1 MGRRA
6 TKFQT
11 SSDKGKSSTKLQRIK
26 QDVNQSQFQS
36 WGRATTVPDYEDAC
50 MIGSTTEL
58 Q

>member
-11 SSDKGKSSTKLQRIK
+11 SSDEGKSSTKLQRIK
-26 QDVNQSQFQS
+26 PDVNQSQFQS
-36 WGRATTVPDYEDAC
+36 WGRATTVPHYEDAC
-50 MIGSTTEL
+50 VIGSTTEL

>member
-36 WGRATTVPDYEDAC
+36 WGRATTVPDYEGAR
-50 MIGSTTEL
+50 MIGSKTEL
-58 Q
+58 R